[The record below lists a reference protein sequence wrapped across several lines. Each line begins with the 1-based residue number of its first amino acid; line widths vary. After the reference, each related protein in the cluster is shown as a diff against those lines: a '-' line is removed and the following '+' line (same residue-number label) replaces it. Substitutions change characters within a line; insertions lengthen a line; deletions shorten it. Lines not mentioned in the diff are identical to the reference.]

1 MASLLTYDQVKYLVN
16 MQDAVDSVEKT
27 FEGFGKG
34 TVLNP
39 TKVTLDLGESGG
51 WPPYEGFFN
60 AMPAYIGYQDNAGIK
75 WVGGLLGHRKEAKL
89 PFICGMIL
97 LADPKLGIFRAV
109 MDGKYITNLRTG
121 AQTAISL
128 KYLFKDKKS
137 IRIGLFGAGQQ
148 GHTQTEAISKVF
160 DIEELRVYDVYRP
173 AAEKFAE
180 DMKDAV
186 KGKIIICDTVE
197 EATDADALITVTQA
211 HEPFLTAEMIK
222 PGTVVFPMGSY
233 KEVTDELILSCDEI
247 IVDHMGQALH
257 RGALKHLNEE
267 GKIMPENISAT
278 IGELVNG
285 EKEVKDLANK
295 KILCL
300 PIGMGCLDVA
310 LAYVAYE
317 RAKEQ
322 HIGFDFD
329 FSGES
334 YTTDMPE
341 KMIQPLD

>member
-1 MASLLTYDQVKYLVN
+1 MAKLLTYSEVTHLIN

-27 FEGFGKG
+27 FEGLGKG
-34 TVLNP
+34 TVINP
-39 TKVTLDLGESGG
+39 TKVTLDLGENAA

-60 AMPAYIGYQDNAGIK
+60 AMPAYIGYQDIAGIK
-75 WVGGLLGHRKEAKL
+75 WVGGFLGHRKAAKL

-128 KYLFKDKKS
+128 KYLFKNQKT
-137 IRIGLFGAGQQ
+137 IRIGLYGAGQQ

-180 DMKDAV
+180 DMKDVV
-186 KGKIIICDTVE
+186 KGKIIICDTP
-197 EATDADALITVTQA
+197 ADAADADALITVTQA

-233 KEVTDELILSCDEI
+233 KEVTDELMLSCDDI
-247 IVDHMGQALH
+247 VVDHIGQALH
-257 RGALKHLNEE
+257 RGALHDLNAQ
-267 GKIMPENISAT
+267 GKITEKNITTT
-278 IGELVNG
+278 IGELVCG
-285 EKEVKDLANK
+285 TSEVKDLSK
-295 KILCL
+295 KKVLCI
-300 PIGMGCLDVA
+300 PIGTGAMDVA
-310 LAYVAYE
+310 LAYVAYS
-317 RAKEQ
+317 RAKAQ
-322 HIGFDFD
+322 GIGVEFD
-329 FSGES
+329 FSGEAMAE
-334 YTTDMPE
+334 DMPE
-341 KMIQPLD
+341 RVI

>member
-1 MASLLTYDQVKYLVN
+1 MAKLLTYDQVQYLVN
-16 MQDAVDSVEKT
+16 MQDAVESVEKT
-27 FEGFGKG
+27 FAGYGKG
-34 TVLNP
+34 EVINP

-75 WVGGLLGHRKEAKL
+75 WVGGLLGHRREAHL

-128 KYLFKDKKS
+128 KYLFKGKKS
-137 IRIGLFGAGQQ
+137 IRIGLYGAGVQ

-180 DMKDAV
+180 DMKDV
-186 KGKIIICDTVE
+186 VSGKIVICDTVE
-197 EATDADALITVTQA
+197 EATHADALITVTQA

-233 KEVTDELILSCDEI
+233 KEVTDDVILNSDAI
-247 IVDHMGQALH
+247 VVDHIGQALH
-257 RGALKHLNEE
+257 RGAMKQLAAD
-267 GKIMPENISAT
+267 GKITIDNITAT

-285 EKEVKDLANK
+285 NKEIEDISNK
-295 KILCL
+295 RVLCS
-300 PIGMGCLDVA
+300 PIGMGCMDVA
-310 LAYVAYE
+310 LAYVAYV
-317 RAKEQ
+317 RAKER
-322 HIGFDFD
+322 HIGVEFD

-334 YTTDMPE
+334 YASEMPE
-341 KMIQPLD
+341 RLL

>member
-1 MASLLTYDQVKYLVN
+1 MAKLLTYDQVKYLVD
-16 MQDAVDSVEKT
+16 MQDAVNSVEKT
-27 FEGFGKG
+27 FAGFGRG
-34 TVLNP
+34 DVLNP

-75 WVGGLLGHRKEAKL
+75 WVGGLLGHRKKAGL
-89 PFICGMIL
+89 PFICGMIM

-109 MDGKYITNLRTG
+109 MDGKYITNIRTG

-128 KYLFKDKKS
+128 KYLFKNKKS
-137 IRIGLFGAGQQ
+137 IRIGLYGAGVQ

-173 AAEKFAE
+173 SAEKFAE
-180 DMKDAV
+180 DMKNVV

-197 EATDADALITVTQA
+197 EATHADALITVTQA
-211 HEPFLTAEMIK
+211 HEPFLTADMIK

-233 KEVTDELILSCDEI
+233 KEVTDDLILSCDEI
-247 IVDHMGQALH
+247 VVDHKGQAVH
-257 RGALKHLNEE
+257 RGALKELVEQ
-267 GKIMPENISAT
+267 GKIKEDSISKT
-278 IGELVNG
+278 IGELVNDTQ
-285 EKEVKDLANK
+285 EVQDIANK
-295 KILCL
+295 KVLCI
-300 PIGMGCLDVA
+300 PIGMGCMDVA

-317 RAKEQ
+317 RAIER

-334 YTTDMPE
+334 YIADMPE
-341 KMIQPLD
+341 KML

>member
-1 MASLLTYDQVKYLVN
+1 MAKLLTYDQVTHLVD

-75 WVGGLLGHRKEAKL
+75 WVGGLLGHRKQAGL

-97 LADPKLGIFRAV
+97 LADPKLGVFRAV

-121 AQTAISL
+121 AQTAVAL
-128 KYLFKDKKS
+128 KYLFKGKKG
-137 IRIGLFGAGQQ
+137 IRIGLYGAGMQ

-160 DIEELRVYDVYRP
+160 DIEELHVYDVYRP
-173 AAEKFAE
+173 ASEKFAQ
-180 DMKDAV
+180 DMKDVV
-186 KGKIIICDTVE
+186 KGKIVICDKVE
-197 EATDADALITVTQA
+197 QAADADALITVTQA
-211 HEPFLTAEMIK
+211 HEPFLTAEMVK

-233 KEVTDELILSCDEI
+233 KEVTDELILSCDDI
-247 IVDHMGQALH
+247 VVDHMGQALH
-257 RGALKHLNEE
+257 RGSLKALADE
-267 GKIMPENISAT
+267 GKLTPESISAT

-285 EKEVKDLANK
+285 DKTVSDLPK
-295 KILCL
+295 KRVLCL

-317 RAKEQ
+317 RAKDR
-322 HIGFDFD
+322 HMGFDFD

-334 YTTDMPE
+334 FAADMPE
-341 KMIQPLD
+341 KLL

>member
-1 MASLLTYDQVKYLVN
+1 MAKLLTYDQITNLVN
-16 MQDAVDSVEKT
+16 MQDAVNSVEKT

-34 TVLNP
+34 EVLNP

-51 WPPYEGFFN
+51 WPPYDGFFN

-75 WVGGLLGHRKEAKL
+75 WVGGLLGHRKKAGL
-89 PFICGMIL
+89 PFICGMIM
-97 LADPKLGIFRAV
+97 LADPKLGVFRAV
-109 MDGKYITNLRTG
+109 MDGKYITNIRTG

-128 KYLFKDKKS
+128 KYLFKDRKS
-137 IRIGLFGAGQQ
+137 IRIGLYGAGVQ

-173 AAEKFAE
+173 SAEKFAE
-180 DMKDAV
+180 DMKDVV

-197 EATDADALITVTQA
+197 EATNADALITVTQA

-233 KEVTDELILSCDEI
+233 KEVTDDLILSCDEI
-247 IVDHMGQALH
+247 VVDHVGQALH
-257 RGALKHLNEE
+257 RGALKELVKQGKLSEE
-267 GKIMPENISAT
+267 DVSVT

-285 EKEVKDLANK
+285 TKEVVDIASK
-295 KILCL
+295 KILCI
-300 PIGMGCLDVA
+300 PIGMGALDVA
-310 LAYVAYE
+310 LGYVAYE
-317 RAKEQ
+317 RAKER

-334 YTTDMPE
+334 YAADMPE
-341 KMIQPLD
+341 KLL

>member
-1 MASLLTYDQVKYLVN
+1 MAKLLTYDQITNLVN
-16 MQDAVDSVEKT
+16 MQDAVNSVEKT

-34 TVLNP
+34 EVLNP

-51 WPPYEGFFN
+51 WPPYDGFFN

-75 WVGGLLGHRKEAKL
+75 WVGGLLGHRKKAGL
-89 PFICGMIL
+89 PFICGMIM
-97 LADPKLGIFRAV
+97 LADPKLGVFRAV
-109 MDGKYITNLRTG
+109 MDGKYITNIRTG

-128 KYLFKDKKS
+128 KYLFKDRKS
-137 IRIGLFGAGQQ
+137 IRIGLYGAGVQ

-173 AAEKFAE
+173 SAEKFAE
-180 DMKDAV
+180 DMKDVV

-197 EATDADALITVTQA
+197 EATNADALITVTQA

-233 KEVTDELILSCDEI
+233 KEVTDDLILSCDEI
-247 IVDHMGQALH
+247 VVDHVGQALH
-257 RGALKHLNEE
+257 RGALKELVKQGKLSEE
-267 GKIMPENISAT
+267 DVSVT

-285 EKEVKDLANK
+285 TKEVVDIASK
-295 KILCL
+295 KILCI
-300 PIGMGCLDVA
+300 PIGMGALDVA

-317 RAKEQ
+317 RAKER

-334 YTTDMPE
+334 YAADMPE
-341 KMIQPLD
+341 KLL

>member
-1 MASLLTYDQVKYLVN
+1 MAKLLTFDQIQYLIN

-27 FEGFGKG
+27 FAAYGRGE
-34 TVLNP
+34 VINP

-75 WVGGLLGHRKEAKL
+75 WVGGLLGHRKEAHL

-121 AQTAISL
+121 AQTAVAL
-128 KYLFKDKKS
+128 KYLFKGQKT
-137 IRIGLFGAGQQ
+137 IRIGLYGAGVQ

-173 AAEKFAE
+173 AAEKFAA
-180 DMKDAV
+180 DMKDVV
-186 KGKIIICDTVE
+186 KGKIILCDTAE

-211 HEPFLTAEMIK
+211 HEPFLTDDMVK

-233 KEVTDELILSCDEI
+233 KEVADDVILNSDAI
-247 IVDHMGQALH
+247 VVDHIGQALH
-257 RGALKHLNEE
+257 RGAMKALAAE
-267 GKIMPENISAT
+267 GKLTVDSITAT

-285 EKEVKDLANK
+285 NRTIEDIASKRV
-295 KILCL
+295 ICS
-300 PIGMGCLDVA
+300 PIGMGALDVA

-317 RAKEQ
+317 RAKER

-334 YTTDMPE
+334 YAADMLE
-341 KMIQPLD
+341 RLL

>member
-1 MASLLTYDQVKYLVN
+1 MARLLTYDQVTHLVD
-16 MQDAVDSVEKT
+16 MQDAVESVEKT
-27 FEGFGKG
+27 FEGFGQG

-121 AQTAISL
+121 AQTAVSL
-128 KYLFKDKKS
+128 KYLFKGKKT
-137 IRIGLFGAGQQ
+137 IRIGLFGAGMQ

-180 DMKDAV
+180 DMKDVV
-186 KGKIIICDTVE
+186 KGKIIICDRVE
-197 EATDADALITVTQA
+197 DATDADALITVTQA
-211 HEPFLTAEMIK
+211 HEPFLTAEMVK

-233 KEVTDELILSCDEI
+233 KEVTDDLILSCDEI
-247 IVDHMGQALH
+247 VVDHMGQALH
-257 RGALKHLNEE
+257 RGALRALADA
-267 GKIMPENISAT
+267 GKISPESISAT

-285 EKEVKDLANK
+285 TKEVKDLGSK
-295 KILCL
+295 KVLCI

-317 RAKEQ
+317 RAKEH

-334 YTTDMPE
+334 YREDQAE
-341 KMIQPLD
+341 RLL

>member
-1 MASLLTYDQVKYLVN
+1 MAKLLTYDQVTHLVN
-16 MQDAVDSVEKT
+16 MQDAVESVEKT

-39 TKVTLDLGESGG
+39 TKVTLDLGENGG

-121 AQTAISL
+121 AQTAVSL
-128 KYLFKDKKS
+128 KYLFKDRNS
-137 IRIGLFGAGQQ
+137 IRIGLFGAGMQ
-148 GHTQTEAISKVF
+148 GHTQTEAISKVL

-180 DMKDAV
+180 DMKDVV
-186 KGKIIICDTVE
+186 KGRIIICDKVE
-197 EATDADALITVTQA
+197 DAVDADALITVTQA
-211 HEPFLTAEMIK
+211 HEPFLTADMIK
-222 PGTVVFPMGSY
+222 PGTVVFPLGSY

-257 RGALKHLNEE
+257 RGSLHALAEA
-267 GKIMPENISAT
+267 GKITPESVSAT

-285 EKEVKDLANK
+285 TKEVTDLAHK

-317 RAKEQ
+317 RAKDR
-322 HIGFDFD
+322 HIGFEFD

-334 YTTDMPE
+334 YRTELPE
-341 KMIQPLD
+341 RAL